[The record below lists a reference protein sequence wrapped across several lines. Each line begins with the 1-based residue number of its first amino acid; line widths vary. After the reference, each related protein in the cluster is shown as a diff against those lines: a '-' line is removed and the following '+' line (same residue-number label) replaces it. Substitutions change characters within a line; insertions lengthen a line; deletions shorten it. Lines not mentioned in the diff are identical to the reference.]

1 MEYCKLILAVIFLAN
16 HCSAQTQKG
25 NRLISGSLSL
35 NYNRQKEPLFDKH
48 AIPDNVIIKWNP
60 IVSATAGRFWKDNW
74 LMGLS
79 LSGSS
84 STYHQSQESSSFES
98 TNKSSQSAFTVTP
111 FVRRYWA
118 VQSVYLFAGAGL
130 SLNSYRATA
139 NGFVRNLGT
148 ITVDDQSNSGFS
160 VNPRLEVGLT
170 YFLANRLGIQLV
182 ASADALPINAAGVS
196 AGLIYSTGSVPNN
209 RASDESNSNQLQ
221 AGKWVLEGSFGMG
234 NGRESRTSSAGTYDY
249 SSNSQ
254 RYMISPSIGFFLKNR
269 NLIGVALPFTYS
281 TTNYNSKNQQ
291 ARSDEWWQI
300 GITPYFQHYWAAAR
314 LTPYT
319 RISTGYVY
327 SNNIA
332 SRGSSINAG
341 IDVGLAYMAGQRFN
355 IETSLASA
363 NVTYA
368 WDKLTSSEL
377 QRSNWGAGVK
387 GGISGNIAI
396 RYVFQ

>member
-1 MEYCKLILAVIFLAN
+1 M
-16 HCSAQTQKG
+16 
-25 NRLISGSLSL
+25 
-35 NYNRQKEPLFDKH
+35 
-48 AIPDNVIIKWNP
+48 
-60 IVSATAGRFWKDNW
+60 
-74 LMGLS
+74 
-79 LSGSS
+79 
-84 STYHQSQESSSFES
+84 
-98 TNKSSQSAFTVTP
+98 
-111 FVRRYWA
+111 
-118 VQSVYLFAGAGL
+118 
-130 SLNSYRATA
+130 
-139 NGFVRNLGT
+139 
-148 ITVDDQSNSGFS
+148 
-160 VNPRLEVGLT
+160 
-170 YFLANRLGIQLV
+170 
-182 ASADALPINAAGVS
+182 
-196 AGLIYSTGSVPNN
+196 
-209 RASDESNSNQLQ
+209 
-221 AGKWVLEGSFGMG
+221 
-234 NGRESRTSSAGTYDY
+234 
-249 SSNSQ
+249 
-254 RYMISPSIGFFLKNR
+254 
-269 NLIGVALPFTYS
+269 IGVALPFTYS